1 MSDVKA
7 RILLWGI
14 EGSGKTTSLEMIH
27 SKLQPSLRGDIHQEP
42 TAIDPTVYSEVLRI
56 RLGQVGGVE
65 NQIEIIAVPGAA
77 GQETTR
83 KQLLDRVDG
92 IVLVIDCSTEQIHQN
107 MHAIVEL
114 RKSLGDYGRELNDV
128 PVVVQYNKRDIA
140 DPFEIEE
147 FHRRSGLTHCAVFET
162 IATTGH
168 GILSTLTTISKN
180 VIRARKG
187 QPPSASPA
195 PSPAAEES
203 RTEVAIETTDSLP
216 IDAPLQSSAEIL
228 EAAILA
234 EGDLLDDATFGDSV
248 ELELTSPGLQPDWN
262 ATSDDAPK
270 SESSLGTEL
279 RIVSAGVASVDSE
292 GGLRLPLVLGDES
305 GKTRSV
311 VLSLRLDALLDV
323 QPDQDTD

>member
-56 RLGQVGGVE
+56 RLGKVGGVE

-83 KQLLDRVDG
+83 KQLLDCVDG

-107 MHAIVEL
+107 MDAIAEL
-114 RKSLGDYGRELNDV
+114 RASLGDYGRQLDDL

-187 QPPSASPA
+187 QS
-195 PSPAAEES
+195 PSPVPALAAAEP
-203 RTEVAIETTDSLP
+203 RTEVAIETTHSLP
-216 IDAPLQSSAEIL
+216 IEAPLQSSAEIL

-262 ATSDDAPK
+262 ATSEDAPK

-311 VLSLRLDALLDV
+311 VLSLRLDTLLDV

>member
-27 SKLQPSLRGDIHQEP
+27 SKLRPSLRSDIHKEP
-42 TAIDPTVYSEVLRI
+42 TAIDPTVYSEALRI

-65 NQIEIIAVPGAA
+65 NQIEIIAVPGAV

-83 KQLLDRVDG
+83 KQLLDCVDG
-92 IVLVIDCSTEQIHQN
+92 IVLVIDCSAERIHQN
-107 MHAIVEL
+107 MDAIEEL
-114 RKSLGDYGRELNDV
+114 RDSLGDYGRQLDDV
-128 PVVVQYNKRDIA
+128 SVVVQYNKRDIA

-187 QPPSASPA
+187 QSPSASQA
-195 PSPAAEES
+195 PSPAAAEPP
-203 RTEVAIETTDSLP
+203 TEVAIDTTDSPP
-216 IDAPLQSSAEIL
+216 IEAPLQSSAEIL

-234 EGDLLDDATFGDSV
+234 EGDLLDDATFGDPV
-248 ELELTSPGLQPDWN
+248 ELELTAPGLLPDWN
-262 ATSDDAPK
+262 ATSDDALK

-311 VLSLRLDALLDV
+311 VLSLRLDTLLDV